1 MNRELETVGKALDTM
16 SWETLSDSHPAL
28 AEAIQHEVELG
39 TKPEEIRRY
48 VLRRT
53 RHQGL
58 ASWCEQAARGR
69 ALSLGAPAQ
78 AN

>member
-1 MNRELETVGKALDTM
+1 MRDLDVIGAALDTM
-16 SWETLSDSHPAL
+16 SWETLRDSHPVL
-28 AEAIQHEVELG
+28 ADAIQHELELG

-58 ASWCEQAARGR
+58 AAWCEQAARGR
-69 ALSLGAPAQ
+69 ALAAT
-78 AN
+78 A